1 VPFKSKKQRTYL
13 AINEP
18 EVYKKF
24 KKEEQNMYGKP
35 MKKKSGGKIKK
46 YGKTNKF
53 KKHWTGA
60 NVPKLNKSGKAALQ
74 MGDTEAILEMKNL
87 ARDIVKAKDNKSLDK
102 AINKQRKSLV
112 SFEEMKEKS
121 PEGKKINYK
130 RKINRSMG
138 GKVYKNIVKKP
149 MGGKV
154 YKVDNKG
161 QQLVAKQYGGK
172 IHG

>member
-1 VPFKSKKQRTYL
+1 VPFKSKKQKTYL

-24 KKEEQNMYGKP
+24 KKEEQNMYGKK
-35 MKKKSGGKIKK
+35 M
-46 YGKTNKF
+46 
-53 KKHWTGA
+53 
-60 NVPKLNKSGKAALQ
+60 
-74 MGDTEAILEMKNL
+74 
-87 ARDIVKAKDNKSLDK
+87 VK
-102 AINKQRKSLV
+102 R
-112 SFEEMKEKS
+112 
-121 PEGKKINYK
+121 P
-130 RKINRSMG
+130 MG
-138 GKVYKNIVKKP
+138 GKVYKNIVKRP